1 MNKKSFFA
9 VLLTGTLL
17 LSGSVMA
24 KNCGEEASTMAID
37 ACHQQQ
43 YAAADKELNAVYSEA
58 MKTLEPATKQK
69 LKQAQK
75 AQLKARDAN
84 IVFMIEQ
91 NKDSGT
97 YGGIVV
103 GDYKTKVV
111 QKRVQELKYM
121 LSGPESAPVEW

>member
-69 LKQAQK
+69 LK
-75 AQLKARDAN
+75 
-84 IVFMIEQ
+84 
-91 NKDSGT
+91 
-97 YGGIVV
+97 
-103 GDYKTKVV
+103 
-111 QKRVQELKYM
+111 
-121 LSGPESAPVEW
+121 

>member
-1 MNKKSFFA
+1 
-9 VLLTGTLL
+9 
-17 LSGSVMA
+17 
-24 KNCGEEASTMAID
+24 
-37 ACHQQQ
+37 
-43 YAAADKELNAVYSEA
+43 
-58 MKTLEPATKQK
+58 
-69 LKQAQK
+69 
-75 AQLKARDAN
+75 
-84 IVFMIEQ
+84 MIEQ